1 MIERNAHGVEE
12 PMPTWPFEFT
22 RKSEVV
28 ADSFTLVE
36 EAISNSGIGAP

>member
-1 MIERNAHGVEE
+1 MMESIAQGVEV
-12 PMPTWPFEFT
+12 PIPTLPLEFT

-28 ADSFTLVE
+28 ADSFVLVE